1 MNSTGTP
8 NSPARQ
14 DPLVTDG
21 DPVLEA
27 RGLRVTRGDAR
38 TLDGLSVSIPPAS
51 TTLVRG
57 TSGAGKT
64 TLFEILG
71 LLDAPDGGTLRV
83 AGRDAATLS
92 DGDRTRLRRD
102 HVGIVFQEFE
112 LIADLTARENARLPQ
127 EHADAIDEAWLDA
140 LFAELGIADRRDHYP
155 RALSGG
161 EKQRVSIA
169 RALANRPAVVLA
181 DEPTGQVDPET
192 SATVLDLLLEGP
204 ELADAA
210 VVVVSHETGIA
221 DRFDAVYE
229 LVDGHL
235 DER

>member
-1 MNSTGTP
+1 MTN
-8 NSPARQ
+8 
-14 DPLVTDG
+14 G

-27 RGLRVTRGDAR
+27 RNLRVTRGDAR
-38 TLDGLSVSIPPAS
+38 PLDGLSVSIPPAS

-57 TSGAGKT
+57 RSGAGKT

-83 AGRDAATLS
+83 AGRDAAALS

-112 LIADLTARENARLPQ
+112 LIDDLTAWENARLPQ
-127 EHADAIDEAWLDA
+127 EHADAIDEAWLDT
-140 LFAELGIADRRDHYP
+140 LFDELGIPDRRDRYP

-192 SATVLDLLLEGP
+192 SATVLDLLLESP

-221 DRFDAVYE
+221 DRFDALYD